1 MVSANNTPSDGGA
14 RRKKTLIRKAHQLG
28 KCSGFEVALFIR
40 QRDKITTY
48 QSIDHESWWPIMAE
62 IEFAYPV
69 PKRLLPRDLEK

>member
-1 MVSANNTPSDGGA
+1 MVSINNTPSDGGA

-48 QSIDHESWWPIMAE
+48 QSIDHESWWPVMAE
-62 IEFAYPV
+62 IVFV
-69 PKRLLPRDLEK
+69 TRIDQICN